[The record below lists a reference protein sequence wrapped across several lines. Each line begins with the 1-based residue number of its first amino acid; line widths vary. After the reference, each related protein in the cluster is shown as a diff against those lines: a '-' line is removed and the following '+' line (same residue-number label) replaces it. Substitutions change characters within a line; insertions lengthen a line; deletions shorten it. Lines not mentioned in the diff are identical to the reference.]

1 MECCQTKIKVITTNQ
16 AKVKCLSEP
25 KKFKVKSINF
35 AKVQENTSDQVVV
48 GFSFASE

>member
-1 MECCQTKIKVITTNQ
+1 MSFRAKEIQSKIDQ
-16 AKVKCLSEP
+16 
-25 KKFKVKSINF
+25 F